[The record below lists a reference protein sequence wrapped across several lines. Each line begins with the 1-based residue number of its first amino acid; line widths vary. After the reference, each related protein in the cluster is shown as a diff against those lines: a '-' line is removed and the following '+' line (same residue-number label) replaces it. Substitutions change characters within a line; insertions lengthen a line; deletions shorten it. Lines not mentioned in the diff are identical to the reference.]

1 MTEKP
6 HTNKDVKL
14 TLSRRDFLKYSGMT
28 VIGSALLGYSF
39 DALGQETATW
49 GFLLLDP
56 KKCQGCAT
64 CMLACSLVHEG
75 VTSFSRARI
84 QVVQNSFGKWPDDLT
99 VSQCRQCVTPACVAA
114 CPTGALHRDPFHN
127 NVATVNRFKCIGCK
141 QCVNACPYP
150 PGRAIWNAEEGHSQ
164 KCDLCAAAPYWK
176 EKSGPN
182 GKKACLEICPV
193 KAIMFTTIIPD
204 QSTDDGY
211 TVNLR
216 DTVWGSLGFPT
227 T

>member
-1 MTEKP
+1 MTGKAIKHPEL
-6 HTNKDVKL
+6 NL

-28 VIGSALLGYSF
+28 IIGSAFIGYRL
-39 DALGQETATW
+39 DASGQETATW

-56 KKCQGCAT
+56 KKCQGCAS
-64 CMLACSLVHEG
+64 CMLACSMVHEG

-99 VSQCRQCVTPACVAA
+99 VSQCRQCVNPDCIAA

-164 KCDLCAAAPYWK
+164 KCDLCAQTPYWR

-182 GKKACLEICPV
+182 GKKACLEICSI
-193 KAIMFTTIIPD
+193 KAIVFTRVIPD
-204 QSTDDGY
+204 QVGEDGY
-211 TVNLR
+211 MVNLR
-216 DTVWGSLGFPT
+216 DTTWGSLGFPT